1 MDPDRRQ
8 KWDGNATRLFLFGF
22 VCFKRKSIEKHQQ
35 LKMLQAYSLP
45 LLLGYNKNSCLVMRK
60 ASWDPAALQL
70 FTPSWGAEGVPVS
83 AARQHG
89 APHAGTGRL
98 PNSDL

>member
-1 MDPDRRQ
+1 VGWQCHRVSFVI
-8 KWDGNATRLFLFGF
+8 GL
-22 VCFKRKSIEKHQQ
+22 VCFKGKLIEKHQQ
-35 LKMLQAYSLP
+35 LKMLHAYSLP
-45 LLLGYNKNSCLVMRK
+45 LIPGCDKNSRPVMRR
-60 ASWDPAALQL
+60 ASWDPAALRL
-70 FTPSWGAEGVPVS
+70 FTPGWGAEGVPIS